1 MSIIQEALKKVEPS
15 KAGSAVPVR
24 IADDKP
30 LAAELKKI
38 TQPKIDLPF
47 AKEYRKKRRTNL
59 YIAIS
64 AAALIVA
71 CAGAAYFFMYGKPP
85 SLPVTQIRDEKT
97 APLPDSSIADRQDTI
112 YRNAGDEYS
121 KYKDSAEPNSVV
133 RAEPPDLALNG
144 IMYLETGSRAIINNK
159 IVQEGDMVG
168 GATVVLINK
177 NSAIL
182 KYNDVEITL
191 SLK

>member
-1 MSIIQEALKKVEPS
+1 
-15 KAGSAVPVR
+15 
-24 IADDKP
+24 
-30 LAAELKKI
+30 
-38 TQPKIDLPF
+38 
-47 AKEYRKKRRTNL
+47 
-59 YIAIS
+59 
-64 AAALIVA
+64 
-71 CAGAAYFFMYGKPP
+71 MYGK
-85 SLPVTQIRDEKT
+85 SLSSPVTQNRDEKT
-97 APLPDSSIADRQDTI
+97 AILPAPAIAARQDTI
-112 YRNAGDEYS
+112 YRTVGDESS
-121 KYKDSAEPNSVV
+121 KYKDSVEPNSVV

-144 IMYLETGSRAIINNK
+144 IMYLETGPRAIINNK